1 MNLPKKFFKMSLQE
15 KEAYLVDKLKKV
27 NKEHDQ
33 IMKLLGKV
41 RGGYPFEEG
50 EEVSTLVYEKPNT

>member
-1 MNLPKKFFKMSLQE
+1 MVLPKKFKKMSLQE
-15 KEAYLVDKLKKV
+15 KEAFLVARLQKV
-27 NKEHDQ
+27 NLEHDQ

>member
-1 MNLPKKFFKMSLQE
+1 MTLPKKFYKMSIQDQ
-15 KEAYLVDKLKKV
+15 EAYLVDKLKKV

>member
-1 MNLPKKFFKMSLQE
+1 MTLPKKFYKMSIQDQ
-15 KEAYLVDKLKKV
+15 EAYLVDKLKKV
-27 NKEHDQ
+27 NIEHDQ

-50 EEVSTLVYEKPNT
+50 EEVSTLVYEKPNP

>member
-15 KEAYLVDKLKKV
+15 KEAYLVVKLQKV
-27 NKEHDQ
+27 NKEHDE
-33 IMKLLGKV
+33 IMKALGKV

-50 EEVSTLVYEKPNT
+50 EEVSTLVYEKPNP

>member
-1 MNLPKKFFKMSLQE
+1 MNLPKKFFKMSIQDQ
-15 KEAYLVDKLKKV
+15 EAYLVDKLKKV

>member
-1 MNLPKKFFKMSLQE
+1 MNLPKKFYKMSIQDQ
-15 KEAYLVDKLKKV
+15 EAYLVDKLKKV

>member
-1 MNLPKKFFKMSLQE
+1 MTLPKKFFKMSLQE
-15 KEAYLVDKLKKV
+15 QEAYLVVKLQKV
-27 NKEHDQ
+27 NKEHDE

-50 EEVSTLVYEKPNT
+50 EEVSTLVYERPST